1 MTPPSSRRGRAR
13 PHAAHRPV
21 AASLNRR
28 GTPLRAG
35 GVNASSGT
43 AAGQGGSGR
52 PTSRSGGWP
61 SGGRRCGRRLSGA
74 GRWRT
79 WLSPIHHSD
88 AARNLGA
95 PLTRITGVGLSDE
108 SLLAGLGSNDP
119 QAAAAFVRR
128 FQGRVFGL
136 AYTVLGDRDA
146 AGDVAQE
153 AFVRAWRHAEVFDPR
168 RGSVATWLLTITRNL
183 ALDAVRMRRAVPVDP
198 GDLAG
203 LQGGTA
209 EPGPDQPILTT
220 GELVRLRQAVAG
232 LPEEQGR
239 SLLLAV
245 FHGLTAREISELD
258 GLPLGT
264 VKTRIR
270 TALLKLRSAL
280 EVRDD

>member
-1 MTPPSSRRGRAR
+1 
-13 PHAAHRPV
+13 
-21 AASLNRR
+21 
-28 GTPLRAG
+28 
-35 GVNASSGT
+35 
-43 AAGQGGSGR
+43 
-52 PTSRSGGWP
+52 
-61 SGGRRCGRRLSGA
+61 
-74 GRWRT
+74 
-79 WLSPIHHSD
+79 
-88 AARNLGA
+88 
-95 PLTRITGVGLSDE
+95 VGLSDE